1 MYNVSAD
8 YRAAMARP
16 VQRTRLTG
24 TIASIEFTDANIVKG
39 SFSISNQCSDNTE
52 LKIGQVYTAELCAKF
67 SGLNLERY
75 TLNGVAIVVSY
86 GLWIDAETGFED
98 VPLGVFYVSEAEW
111 TAEGVS
117 IKAYDAMSKLDK
129 SCVANATIGS
139 AWQLAKQACDICHV
153 VLGTTQAEF
162 TAFANGNVELSM
174 YSETDIETWRDWISW
189 VAQTC
194 ACNAMADRSGKIIF
208 RPYDNNVVDTIDD
221 EHRLTGASFSDF
233 ETKYTGLSCVNIADQ
248 KTEYYGLD
256 PDDGLT
262 YNLGSNPL
270 LQYGLAET
278 KEQMRRDV
286 LNHIK
291 DAIYVPFK
299 LSMIGNPAYDLMDV
313 FSFTDGLADS
323 TKQFC
328 MTKYT
333 FKYHGTY
340 DVEGVGKNPALSTA
354 RSKTD
359 KNLVGLMANQD
370 NNRMHFYTYINV
382 DDEDIA
388 DGQDRQVVFI
398 RFVVNALTHICIDMQ
413 FLLNTETT
421 EALDGS
427 VFDENDLVLTAT
439 YYLDDEEITA
449 HHPVETYRDGK
460 HVLHLRYD
468 LMGTSE
474 EVHTWAVWFN
484 CEGGSVHID
493 REGVLAVMMGQ
504 GLAGESEWDGTIQCN
519 DEYSGLYPIADL
531 YGAVSDA
538 VDAWA
543 RAPVSDTLSDN
554 VARLDLLA
562 NMFSSFSDAAATN
575 EPLMVFSPWVNAD
588 LVDTTI
594 STIGENGWIGSG
606 STASGTAA
614 TLKTCDM
621 TGVKRVT
628 TVDASA
634 VYYVSFDSGNTWVV
648 YTQGGWQQGAAM
660 IDTQIMA
667 IPESAWSGHNTVMIR
682 ADIAENCTLF
692 DINVYG
698 ASVAV

>member
-24 TIASIEFTDANIVKG
+24 TIAGIEFTDANIVKG

-75 TLNGVAIVVSY
+75 TLNGVTIVVSY

-98 VPLGVFYVSEAEW
+98 VPLGVFIVKEAEW

-117 IKAYDAMSKLDK
+117 IKAYDNMSKLDK
-129 SCVANATIGS
+129 SCAVTATVGT
-139 AWQLAKQACDICHV
+139 AWQLAKQACDRCKVI
-153 VLGTTQAEF
+153 LGTTMTEF
-162 TAFANGNVELSM
+162 ANFANGSRQLSM
-174 YSETDIETWRDWISW
+174 YTETDIETWRDWISW

-221 EHRLTGASFSDF
+221 EHRLAGASFSDF

-270 LQYGLAET
+270 LQYGLTDT
-278 KEQMRRDV
+278 KDQMRRDV

-299 LSMIGNPAYDLMDV
+299 LSMIGSPAYDLMDV

-328 MTKYT
+328 MTKYN

-340 DVEGVGKNPALSTA
+340 DIEGVGKNPDLATA

-359 KNLVGLMANQD
+359 KNLTGLMANQD
-370 NNRMHFYTYINV
+370 NNQMHYYTYVNV
-382 DDEDIA
+382 DDIDIG
-388 DGQDRQVVFI
+388 DGQSRQVALI
-398 RFVVNALTHICIDMQ
+398 RFVVNKTTHIVIDMQ
-413 FLLNTETT
+413 FLLNTDNTETN
-421 EALDGS
+421 GS
-427 VFDENDLVLTAT
+427 VFVEDDLEVKAT
-439 YYLDDEEITA
+439 YYLDDIEITG
-449 HHPVETYRDGK
+449 HNPIETYRDGK
-460 HVLHLRYD
+460 HVLRLRYD
-468 LMGTSE
+468 LIGTSE
-474 EVHTWAVWFN
+474 EIHTWAVWLD
-484 CEGGSVHID
+484 CKGGSVHID
-493 REGVLAVMMGQ
+493 REGVLAVIMGQ
-504 GLAGESEWDGTIQCN
+504 GLAGESEWDGNIQCN
-519 DEYSGLYPIADL
+519 DNILGLEFIPDFF
-531 YGAVSDA
+531 GALSDTA
-538 VDAWA
+538 SVWA
-543 RAPVSDTLSDN
+543 RTPVGDVISDRVAALDFVTGILGSVTDTSKAEAPC
-554 VARLDLLA
+554 
-562 NMFSSFSDAAATN
+562 
-575 EPLMVFSPWVNAD
+575 MVFSPWVNAD
-588 LVDTTI
+588 LVDTDIT
-594 STIGENGWIGSG
+594 TIGPDGWIGSG
-606 STASGTAA
+606 STISGTAA
-614 TLKTCDM
+614 TVKTCDM
-621 TGVKRVT
+621 TGVKSVT
-628 TVDASA
+628 TFDASA
-634 VYYVSFDSGNTWVV
+634 VYYVSFDSGSTWVV
-648 YTQGGWQQGAAM
+648 YTENGWQAGAAM